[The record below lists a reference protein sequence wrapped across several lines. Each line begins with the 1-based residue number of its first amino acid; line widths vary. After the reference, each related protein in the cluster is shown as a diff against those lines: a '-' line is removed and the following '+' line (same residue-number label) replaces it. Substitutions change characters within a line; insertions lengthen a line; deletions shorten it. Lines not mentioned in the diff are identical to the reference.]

1 MACATPVLASD
12 IPVHR
17 EVAGKAAIYIN
28 PYEIEDIAQGIY
40 RGLTDDSLRNGIV
53 SEGMERVKRFRWEKN
68 AQETLEYY
76 EELFDRA
83 RRRKKG

>member
-1 MACATPVLASD
+1 
-12 IPVHR
+12 
-17 EVAGKAAIYIN
+17 
-28 PYEIEDIAQGIY
+28 
-40 RGLTDDSLRNGIV
+40 
-53 SEGMERVKRFRWEKN
+53 MERVKRFRWEKN